1 MCWLLNFSQHLDT
14 QPEGIPVQK
23 ISLLVTKMLL
33 LSNWTDNLGWD
44 WILKVGALDSG
55 LASQGKSV
63 MQEIMIT
70 SLTKKTGRNVQPIS
84 LLQGF
89 LKNFLLYG
97 TCLVYKI

>member
-1 MCWLLNFSQHLDT
+1 MNFSQHLDT

-23 ISLLVTKMLL
+23 ITLLVTKMLV

-63 MQEIMIT
+63 MREIMIT
-70 SLTKKTGRNVQPIS
+70 NLTKKTGRNVQPIS